1 MKNIK
6 GDIVWSVLFAL
17 VIFAVVSKLV
27 LDRVLDKI
35 PHYEEML
42 ER

>member
-6 GDIVWSVLFAL
+6 AEVVWSVLLAL

-27 LDRVLDKI
+27 LDKWLDKL